1 MFNQHYFNSQTWEQ
15 SKYSLTGEWITKM
28 RYTYTME
35 YYSTILR
42 KSNEIMPFTAT
53 YLDLEIVIL
62 NEISQKDKDRMMS
75 LICGIQM
82 KIFVKEKQTHRHK
95 KNNLCL
101 PKEEGVEGIN

>member
-1 MFNQHYFNSQTWEQ
+1 M
-15 SKYSLTGEWITKM
+15 TGEWIKKM

-35 YYSTILR
+35 YYSTILH
-42 KSNEIMPFTAT
+42 KSNEIVPFTAT

-62 NEISQKDKDRMMS
+62 SGVSQKEKDKYHMMS

-95 KNNLCL
+95 KTIYGYQRR
-101 PKEEGVEGIN
+101 K